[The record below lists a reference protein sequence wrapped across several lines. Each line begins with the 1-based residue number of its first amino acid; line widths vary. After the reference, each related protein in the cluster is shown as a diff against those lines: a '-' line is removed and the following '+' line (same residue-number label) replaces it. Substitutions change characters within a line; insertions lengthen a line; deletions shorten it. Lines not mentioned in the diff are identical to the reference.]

1 MSVEIHE
8 RILEGMRMCVAK
20 NCRKCE
26 WRDKFS
32 GGCTLLPAAA
42 KYVELLE
49 HDNAKKMVYCKN
61 CIYCKVTP
69 AKYSFESDKYE
80 CTNREGLPII
90 PAISAMDFCS
100 RGKAKML
107 LPEPPKEPE
116 A

>member
-1 MSVEIHE
+1 MKTPE
-8 RILEGMRMCVAK
+8 RILEGMRTCTAK

-26 WRDKFS
+26 WRDKFA
-32 GGCTLLPAAA
+32 GVCTLLPAAV

-49 HDNAKKMVYCKN
+49 HDNAKKMVYCKD

-80 CTNREGLPII
+80 CTNREGLPIF

-100 RGKAKML
+100 RGKAKMP
-107 LPEPPKEPE
+107 LPEKEACP
-116 A
+116 

>member
-1 MSVEIHE
+1 METYE
-8 RILEGMRMCVAK
+8 RILEGMKMCVAK

-32 GGCTLLPAAA
+32 GGCTLLPAAV

-90 PAISAMDFCS
+90 PANSSMDFCS
-100 RGKAKML
+100 RGKAKMP